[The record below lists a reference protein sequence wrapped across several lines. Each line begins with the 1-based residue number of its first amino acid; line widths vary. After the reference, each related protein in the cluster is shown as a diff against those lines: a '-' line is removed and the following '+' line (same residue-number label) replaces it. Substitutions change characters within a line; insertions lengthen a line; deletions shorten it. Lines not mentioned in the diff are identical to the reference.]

1 MIEPLLPYFPLLAAL
16 IAAGLFA
23 GVVAGLFGIGGG
35 VVIVPTLA
43 FVFTQLGYSE
53 TAMHM
58 AVGCSLATI
67 VATSIR
73 SAMSHHKRGAVDLDV
88 VRGWVPFIMIGA
100 VIGGLIAG
108 ALPGQAMRG
117 VFGAILLLVSLQ
129 FIFGRPTWKLAD
141 HMPTGLPRLG
151 IASSLGALSG
161 IMGIGGGVFGVT
173 LMTLCGH
180 AVHRAVG
187 TAAAFG
193 AAIGFPAAIV
203 YMITGW
209 GLDGRAPFSLGYLNV
224 PAVLII
230 ALMTTSIA
238 PFGAMLAHKM
248 DGVTLRRVFGV
259 ITVFLAGN
267 MLRVAFGFP
276 LPFIG

>member
-1 MIEPLLPYFPLLAAL
+1 MIEQLLPYLPLLGAL
-16 IAAGLFA
+16 IVAGLFA
-23 GVVAGLFGIGGG
+23 GLVAGLFGIGGG

-43 FVFTQLGYSE
+43 FVFAQLGYPE

-67 VATSIR
+67 VATSLR
-73 SAMSHHKRGAVDLDV
+73 SARSHYKRGAVDMDV
-88 VRGWVPFIMIGA
+88 VRGWVPFIMVGA

-108 ALPGQAMRG
+108 FLPGKGMKGIFGG
-117 VFGAILLLVSLQ
+117 VLLLISLQ

-141 HMPTGLPRLG
+141 HLPTGLPRMG
-151 IASSLGALSG
+151 IASTLGALSG

-203 YMITGW
+203 YIFTGW
-209 GLDGRAPFSLGYLNV
+209 GLDARAPMSLGYLNV
-224 PAVLII
+224 PAILII

-248 DGVTLRRVFGV
+248 NAVTLRRVFGV
-259 ITVFLAGN
+259 VTVFLSLN
-267 MLRVAFGFP
+267 MLRGALGLP